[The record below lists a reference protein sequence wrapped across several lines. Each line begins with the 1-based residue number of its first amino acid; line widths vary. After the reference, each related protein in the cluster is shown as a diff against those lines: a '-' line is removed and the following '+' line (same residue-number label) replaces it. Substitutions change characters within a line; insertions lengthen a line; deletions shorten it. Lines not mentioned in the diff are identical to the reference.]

1 MKNYLDILAGY
12 REEMFE
18 TLRELVSIESVVSE
32 PKGDLPFGEEVEK
45 AFRTALA
52 KCEEFGFETYDADHF
67 GGHAETGE
75 GGECMG
81 ILAHLDVVPLGEGWD
96 YDPLAGTIENGRM
109 YGRGTNDDK
118 GPAVAAMYAMRAVK
132 ESGAKFHK
140 RVRLIFG
147 LDEEVGEWE
156 GIYKYFEKAGVPDF
170 GFTPDADFPLVQA
183 EMGIL
188 VFDLVKKFK
197 KGPKQGYVLKSI
209 QGGRAYNMVADRCA
223 AVITGDNAAIKSKV
237 EAYREHTAYEISCKA
252 RGRSMEVI
260 TQGVPAHG
268 AHPEKGVNAI
278 SIMMD
283 FLKEIP
289 FENEDVCD
297 FIEFYNK
304 KIGFNLHG
312 WQIGVGLK
320 DEISG
325 DLIWNTG
332 VIDVNEERGSLTINV
347 RYPVTGNEEEVYAG
361 MAPHL
366 DEYQVGVV
374 KGPHKEG
381 IYIPADDPLIVTL
394 MDIYQKHTGD
404 TKTAPIVTGG
414 GTYARAMNHGVAY
427 GIKFPGEEAT
437 EHQKNEYIDL
447 DNMMKAAAIYAEAI
461 YRLCCAEDENE

>member
-1 MKNYLDILAGY
+1 MKDYQQILSGY
-12 REEMFE
+12 REEMFR
-18 TLRELVSIESVVSE
+18 TLQELVSIESVVAE
-32 PKGDLPFGEEVEK
+32 PKGELPFGENVEK

-52 KCEEFGFETYDADHF
+52 KCEEFGFETFDAHHY
-67 GGHAETGE
+67 GGHAEIGE
-75 GGECMG
+75 GEECMG

-96 YDPLAGTIENGRM
+96 YDPLGGTIENGRM

-118 GPAVAAMYAMRAVK
+118 GPAVASMYAMRAVK
-132 ESGAKFHK
+132 ESGIQLNK

-156 GIYKYFEKAGVPDF
+156 GIDKYFEEAGEPDF

-197 KGPKQGYVLKSI
+197 KAPKQGYVLKSI
-209 QGGRAYNMVADRCA
+209 QGGRAYNMVADSCT

-237 EAYREHTAYEISCKA
+237 EAYWEHTAYEISCRA

-260 TQGVPAHG
+260 TRGVPAHG
-268 AHPEKGVNAI
+268 AHPEKGLNAI
-278 SIMMD
+278 SVMMD

-289 FENEDVCD
+289 FENEDVND
-297 FIEFYNK
+297 FIEFFNK
-304 KIGFNLHG
+304 KIGFNIHG
-312 WQIGVGLK
+312 WMIGAGLK

-332 VIDVNEERGSLTINV
+332 IIDVNEERGSLTINV
-347 RYPVTGNEEEVYAG
+347 RYPVTGNAEEVYDGIAH
-361 MAPHL
+361 HL
-366 DEYQVGVV
+366 DEYDVGVV

-381 IYIPADDPLIVTL
+381 IYIPAEDPLVETL
-394 MDIYQKHTGD
+394 MDIYRKHTGD
-404 TKTAPIVTGG
+404 TTTPPIITGG
-414 GTYARAMNHGVAY
+414 GTYARAMKHGVAY

-447 DNMMKAAAIYAEAI
+447 ENMMKAAAIYAEAI
-461 YRLCCAEDENE
+461 VRLCSDEDE

>member
-1 MKNYLDILAGY
+1 MKEYQKILAGY
-12 REEMFE
+12 REEMFR
-18 TLRELVSIESVVSE
+18 TLQELVSIESVVAE
-32 PKGDLPFGEEVEK
+32 PKGGLPFGENVEK
-45 AFRTALA
+45 VFRKALQ
-52 KCEEFGFETYDADHF
+52 KCEDFGFETFDADHF
-67 GGHAETGE
+67 GGHAEFGE
-75 GGECMG
+75 GEECMG

-96 YDPLAGTIENGRM
+96 YDPLGGIIENGRM

-118 GPAVAAMYAMRAVK
+118 GPAVAAMYALRAVK
-132 ESGAKFHK
+132 ESGAKFNK

-156 GIYKYFEKAGVPDF
+156 GIYEYFDRAGVPDF

-188 VFDLVKKFK
+188 VFDLVKKFGK
-197 KGPKQGYVLKSI
+197 SPKGGCVLKSI
-209 QGGRAYNMVADRCA
+209 QGGQAYNMVADKCS

-237 EAYREHTAYEISCKA
+237 EAYREHTAYEISCRA
-252 RGRSMEVI
+252 RGRSMEV
-260 TQGVPAHG
+260 TALGVPAHG

-283 FLKEIP
+283 FLKEIT
-289 FENEDVCD
+289 FGNDDVND

-312 WQIGVGLK
+312 WQIGAGFK
-320 DEISG
+320 DELSG

-332 VIDVNEERGSLTINV
+332 VIDENEERGSITVNI
-347 RYPVTGNEEEVYAG
+347 RYPVTGSGEEVYEG

-366 DEYQVGVV
+366 DEYGVGVV
-374 KGPHKEG
+374 KLADKE
-381 IYIPADDPLIVTL
+381 ALCLESDDPLVVTL
-394 MDIYQKHTGD
+394 MDIYRKHTGD
-404 TKTAPIVTGG
+404 EEAQPLVIGG
-414 GTYARAMNHGVAY
+414 GTYARVLNHGVAY

-461 YRLCCAEDENE
+461 FRLCCAEEENE